1 MIIPPWAYIAAG
13 GLALAG
19 GFGAGWQ
26 VRAWKADAD
35 IASIHE
41 GYQKAL
47 AEQLARADAAAVR
60 YEGQSAQIQRDIIR
74 LPAEVRTIYETV
86 TVPAACEP
94 SPDALRLLDRAI
106 SGADTTGEPETAL
119 P

>member
-1 MIIPPWAYIAAG
+1 MTLPIWGYVGAG
-13 GLALAG
+13 ALAVGLLG
-19 GFGAGWQ
+19 GWT
-26 VRAWKADAD
+26 VRDWKADSEMAAVQRELQEARD
-35 IASIHE
+35 
-41 GYQKAL
+41 
-47 AEQLARADAAAVR
+47 EQLARAD
-60 YEGQSAQIQRDIIR
+60 QSAADYETQRATIQRDIIR

-106 SGADTTGEPETAL
+106 SGADAASEPETAL

>member
-1 MIIPPWAYIAAG
+1 MTLPIWGYIGAG
-13 GLALAG
+13 ALAVGLLG
-19 GFGAGWQ
+19 GWT
-26 VRAWKADAD
+26 VRDWRAESQMAAVQRELQE
-35 IASIHE
+35 ARN
-41 GYQKAL
+41 
-47 AEQLARADAAAVR
+47 EQLARADAAAVR

-106 SGADTTGEPETAL
+106 SGANTTGEPETAL

>member
-1 MIIPPWAYIAAG
+1 MTLPIWGYVGAGALAVGLLGGWTVRDWRAESQIAA
-13 GLALAG
+13 
-19 GFGAGWQ
+19 
-26 VRAWKADAD
+26 
-35 IASIHE
+35 IHAE
-41 GYQKAL
+41 LQEARN
-47 AEQLARADAAAVR
+47 EQLARAD
-60 YEGQSAQIQRDIIR
+60 QSAANYETQRATIQRDIIR

-106 SGADTTGEPETAL
+106 SGANAPGEPETAL